1 LYASSIIKDLHFSV
15 AEHQEVI
22 RGIQSGDPD
31 RVEIGLQVN
40 WLKGA
45 ERLGHVI
52 EIFGERG
59 SW

>member
-1 LYASSIIKDLHFSV
+1 
-15 AEHQEVI
+15 
-22 RGIQSGDPD
+22 
-31 RVEIGLQVN
+31 VEAADADAVDVSLKQN

-52 EIFGERG
+52 DIFGERG